1 MYFCIMNDNFV
12 NIKTAQK
19 YTKIEVSNQK
29 NIDKFVKEV
38 SDADIYS
45 KLEPN
50 LNTDPNYNYEILA
63 KHLQLAK
70 SKHIPQKNPKKFNKR
85 KHFIEKWMTQ
95 ELLAQVV
102 KVNSLYV
109 KGKQL
114 QSPMFFMT
122 LLNRDLKVVKK
133 IY

>member
-1 MYFCIMNDNFV
+1 MNGNFL

-19 YTKIEVSNQK
+19 YIKIEVSNQN
-29 NIDKFVKEV
+29 NIDKFVREV

-50 LNTDPNYNYEILA
+50 LNTDPNHNYEILA

-70 SKHIPQKNPKKFNKR
+70 SKHIPQKTKKFNKR
-85 KHFIEKWMTQ
+85 KHFKEKWMTQ

-102 KVNSLYV
+102 KKIHYMLN
-109 KGKQL
+109 GKQL
-114 QSPMFFMT
+114 WRFLMT

>member
-1 MYFCIMNDNFV
+1 MYFCIMNDIFL

-19 YTKIEVSNQK
+19 YIKIEVSNQN
-29 NIDKFVKEV
+29 NIDKFVREF

-50 LNTDPNYNYEILA
+50 LNTDPNHNYEILA

-70 SKHIPQKNPKKFNKR
+70 SKHIPQKIKKFNKR
-85 KHFIEKWMTQ
+85 KHFKEKWMTQ

-102 KVNSLYV
+102 KKN
-109 KGKQL
+109 
-114 QSPMFFMT
+114 
-122 LLNRDLKVVKK
+122 
-133 IY
+133 

>member
-1 MYFCIMNDNFV
+1 MNDIFL

-19 YTKIEVSNQK
+19 YIKIEVSNQN
-29 NIDKFVKEV
+29 NIDKFVREV

-50 LNTDPNYNYEILA
+50 LNTDPNNNYEILE

-70 SKHIPQKNPKKFNKR
+70 SKHIPQKNKKFNKR
-85 KHFIEKWMTQ
+85 KHFKEKWMTQ

-102 KVNSLYV
+102 KKNSLYV
-109 KGKQL
+109 KWKTTPVDNPSVYCRCEGG
-114 QSPMFFMT
+114 F
-122 LLNRDLKVVKK
+122 
-133 IY
+133 

>member
-1 MYFCIMNDNFV
+1 MNDTFL

-19 YTKIEVSNQK
+19 YIKIEVSNQN
-29 NIDKFVKEV
+29 NIDTFVREV

-50 LNTDPNYNYEILA
+50 LNTDPNYEILA

-70 SKHIPQKNPKKFNKR
+70 SKHMPQKTKKINKR
-85 KHFIEKWMTQ
+85 KHFKEKWMTQ

-102 KVNSLYV
+102 KKIHYMLN
-109 KGKQL
+109 GKQL
-114 QSPMFFMT
+114 QSPMFLMT